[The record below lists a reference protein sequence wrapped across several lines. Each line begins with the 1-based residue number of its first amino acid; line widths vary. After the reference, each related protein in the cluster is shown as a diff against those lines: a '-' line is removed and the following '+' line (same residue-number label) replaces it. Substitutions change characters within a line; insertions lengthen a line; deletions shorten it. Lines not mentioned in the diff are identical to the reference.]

1 MVPSLLA
8 PAETQRDASAKRS
21 TCPQC
26 GEKVQQMPPQRSLEQ
41 RPLCADC
48 SLDNLPFT
56 D

>member
-8 PAETQRDASAKRS
+8 PEVQRDAAPAKRIG
-21 TCPQC
+21 CAQC
-26 GEKVQQMPPQRSLEQ
+26 GEKVQPEPQRERE

-48 SLDNLPFT
+48 ALDNLPFT